1 LLIEAEHRTQVSSV
15 DEYTHTHTNN
25 NHTNNTNNDK
35 KFLFPRRNFW
45 QNLRHVAFHHFRT
58 DFIHFYL
65 HIHYLQPS
73 IITTTIFRTKN
84 AQETM
89 EIDQFPI
96 LPNNRPSSAKKF
108 SPPDQISNPK

>member
-1 LLIEAEHRTQVSSV
+1 MHQTEE
-15 DEYTHTHTNN
+15 E
-25 NHTNNTNNDK
+25 
-35 KFLFPRRNFW
+35 FLFPRRNFW
-45 QNLRHVAFHHFRT
+45 QKLRHVAFHHFRT

-96 LPNNRPSSAKKF
+96 SPNNRPSSAKKF
-108 SPPDQISNPK
+108 SPPDQIFNPK